1 MDQIVRMSEEDMLW
15 FACEIAWGRAPFKFI
30 PQQQHIHREWRGWRE
45 MVGQINRSDPD
56 LVLDFGCGDN
66 LYSHTAGTELLYPQD
81 RIMNLQGVDLVNR
94 NADLSCDYR
103 YLGEFEDGTVD
114 HIAPCHIIAKP
125 GVKRVL
131 YAHEDSVWYNTH
143 KNPSNTKDVEKL
155 EEELV
160 ATSYKK
166 YNEYINKNNKI

>member
-1 MDQIVRMSEEDMLW
+1 MNRITVSENGLSKDFKTTVTKLEQDLISIADGENIIAGTKEKPIVSDSDKIPIRHFFMDGVYI
-15 FACEIAWGRAPFKFI
+15 
-30 PQQQHIHREWRGWRE
+30 RE
-45 MVGQINRSDPD
+45 MTMFKGVAVIGAIHKD
-56 LVLDFGCGDN
+56 LHMCF
-66 LYSHTAGTELLYPQD
+66 LLKGH
-81 RIMNLQGVDLVNR
+81 LTV
-94 NADLSCDYR
+94 AD
-103 YLGEFEDGTVD
+103 EDGTVD